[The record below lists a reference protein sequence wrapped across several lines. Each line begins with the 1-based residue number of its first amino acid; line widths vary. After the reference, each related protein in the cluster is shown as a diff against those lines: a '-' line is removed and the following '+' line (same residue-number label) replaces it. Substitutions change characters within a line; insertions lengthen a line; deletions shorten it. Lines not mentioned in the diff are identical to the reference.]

1 MPETTR
7 TIAVNGGQ
15 FQIELRQGGNGPPL
29 VYLHGAGGLRGWPV
43 YLEELSKRFTVYAP
57 LHPGWGQSTGM
68 EHLDNDI
75 RDLAFFYLDF
85 LDAVGLERAHF
96 VGHSL
101 GGMVALEIAAMDR
114 SYVDKL
120 ILVNSAGLWL
130 DEAPIKDLFTTPLP
144 ELFPF
149 IFHDPEGPVAKAY
162 APPEELK
169 AAQEAYLIRYQSLGA
184 AGKYL
189 WPIPDHGTSRRLH
202 RITAPTL
209 ILWGE
214 SDGLIPLPYAEAL
227 RKGIKGA
234 RVEVLKEAA
243 HMTLDEQPEK
253 AVELITAFLN
263 GKRNGN

>member
-7 TIAVNGGQ
+7 TVAVNGGR

-43 YLEELSKRFTVYAP
+43 YLEELSKHFTVYAP
-57 LHPGWGQSTGM
+57 LHPGWGKSTGI
-68 EHLDNDI
+68 EELDDDV
-75 RDLAFFYLDF
+75 RDLAFFSLDF

-114 SYVDKL
+114 SYVDRL
-120 ILVNSAGLWL
+120 ILVNSVGLWL
-130 DEAPIKDLFTTPLP
+130 DEAPIKDLFVATQDQ
-144 ELFPF
+144 LFDYL
-149 IFHDPEGPVAKAY
+149 FHDPEGPAAKAY

-169 AAQEAYLIRYQSLGA
+169 AAQEAYLIRYQSLAA
-184 AGKYL
+184 AGKFL

-214 SDGLIPLPYAEAL
+214 SDGLIPVQYAEAL
-227 RKGIKGA
+227 RKAIKGA
-234 RVEVLKEAA
+234 KVEVLKEAG

-253 AVELITAFLN
+253 AVKLITAFLN
-263 GKRNGN
+263 GKQN